1 MDLVIR
7 GGTVVTAR
15 GSFLADVGI
24 SQGQIVELGELDADV
39 PSIDATGRFV
49 LPGGVDVHTHLR
61 LPASQAPDRLYQDT
75 VAAACGGT
83 TTVLSFI
90 EQPRGGSPLETLD
103 QWRKGAEP
111 EAAVDYGFHVILT
124 DFSERARAEVPEVIA
139 AGCPTFKGFMV
150 YDDLRID
157 DADLLRAFR
166 LTAESGG
173 MMMVHCEN
181 RVLLEDG
188 IARHL
193 AKGETAPRF
202 HALSRPPLVEGEATY
217 RAICLARAVRAPL
230 YIVHLSCREALQHV
244 REAKSAG
251 LAVFAETC
259 PHYLTLSEER
269 YDAPD
274 EEAAR
279 FVISPPLRA
288 RSQHEHLWNALA
300 AGQLDTVGSDH
311 VPRTLAQERAQGL
324 TRFVD
329 IPNGAPGIETRVP
342 LVYDAGVIGGELS
355 LERFVDLIATAP
367 AALFGLDKKGAVEVG
382 RDADLVIWDPDL
394 QWEIHQEQLHHS
406 ADFTPYEGR
415 RMRGAPS
422 HVLLRGREIVS
433 AGKFVGQRGAGQF
446 QERKLSVHGAAR

>member
-15 GSFLADVGI
+15 GSYLADVGI
-24 SQGQIVELGELDADV
+24 AHGQIVQLGELDADV

-61 LPASQAPDRLYQDT
+61 LPGAEAPDRLYQDT

-90 EQPRGGSPLETLD
+90 EQPRGGSPLATLD
-103 QWRKGAEP
+103 QWKRGAAS

-124 DFSERARAEVPEVIA
+124 DFSERAAGEVLQVIA
-139 AGCPTFKGFMV
+139 AGCPTFKAFMV
-150 YDDLRID
+150 YDDLKVE
-157 DADLLRAFR
+157 DADLLRMLR
-166 LTAESGG
+166 LTADHGG

-202 HALSRPPLVEGEATY
+202 HASSRPPLVEAEATY
-217 RAICLARAVRAPL
+217 RAICLARAVKAPL
-230 YIVHLSCREALQHV
+230 YIVHLSCRDALHHV
-244 REAKSAG
+244 REARVHG
-251 LAVFAETC
+251 QAVFAETC

-288 RSQHEHLWNALA
+288 RSQHEHLWGALA
-300 AGQLDTVGSDH
+300 TGQLDTVGSDH
-311 VPRTLAQERAQGL
+311 VPRTLGDERAKGL
-324 TRFVD
+324 TRFTD

-342 LVYDAGVIGGELS
+342 LVYDAGVLGGELS
-355 LERFVDLIATAP
+355 LERFVDLVATAP
-367 AALFGLDKKGAVEVG
+367 AQLFGLEKKGAIEVG
-382 RDADLVIWDPDL
+382 KDADLVIWDPDT
-394 QWEIHQEQLHHS
+394 QWEIRQADLHHS

-422 HVLLRGREIVS
+422 HVLLRGKEIVS
-433 AGKFVGQRGAGQF
+433 DRKFVGERGAGRF
-446 QERKLSVHGAAR
+446 QERRLSVQVATG

>member
-24 SQGQIVELGELDADV
+24 VDGRIAEVGKVGGEAA
-39 PSIDATGRFV
+39 SIDATGRFV
-49 LPGGVDVHTHLR
+49 LPGGVDVHTHLK
-61 LPASQAPDRLYQDT
+61 LPSAEAPDRLYQDT

-103 QWRKGAEP
+103 RWRKGAAS

-124 DFSERARAEVPEVIA
+124 DFSERAASEVLQVIA

-150 YDDLRID
+150 YEDLRIE

-166 LTAESGG
+166 LTADHGG

-181 RVLLEDG
+181 RTLLEDG

-193 AKGETAPRF
+193 AKGEMAPRF
-202 HALSRPPLVEGEATY
+202 HALSRPPLVEAEATY
-217 RAICLARAVRAPL
+217 RAICLARSVKAPL
-230 YIVHLSCREALQHV
+230 YIVHLSCREALHHV

-288 RSQHEHLWNALA
+288 RTQHEHLWNALA
-300 AGQLDTVGSDH
+300 AGQLDIVGSDH
-311 VPRTLAQERAQGL
+311 VPRTLTDERAKGL
-324 TRFVD
+324 TRFVE

-342 LVYDAGVIGGELS
+342 LVYDAGVGGGELS
-355 LERFVDLIATAP
+355 LERFVDLVATAP
-367 AALFGLDKKGAVEVG
+367 ATLFGLEKKGAVEVG
-382 RDADLVIWDPDL
+382 RDADLVIWDPDA
-394 QWEIHQEQLHHS
+394 QWEIHQAHLHHS

-415 RMRGAPS
+415 RMRGAPT
-422 HVLLRGREIVS
+422 HVLLRGRAIVS
-433 AGKFVGQRGAGQF
+433 EGKFVGERGGGRF
-446 QERKLSVHGAAR
+446 QERRLSVHGQTR